1 MTDPYKVLG
10 LTRDASTDEVKRAY
24 RALSRKYHPDA
35 NVNNPNKAQAE
46 EMFKLIQQA
55 YKQIMDEREHGSAY
69 GGAGEYGGSGGYGG
83 FGSGWSGWFGSSG
96 RSGQGV
102 DLSDPEMQAAA
113 NYINA
118 RHYAEA
124 MNVLSNIAN
133 RTTSWYYL
141 RALANA
147 GLGNNVNAR
156 ADAQTAVNME
166 PGNVQFQQLLNQL
179 SGQPTWYDQTGR
191 GFGYGGSDGNCCQS
205 GGVGRGCGSSLLG
218 CCALNMLCNCC
229 GAPYSFCCC

>member
-10 LTRDASTDEVKRAY
+10 LTRDASTDEVKKAY

-46 EMFKLIQQA
+46 EMFKQIQQA
-55 YKQIMDEREHGSAY
+55 YKQIMDEREHGASY
-69 GGAGEYGGSGGYGG
+69 GDTGSYGGYGG
-83 FGSGWSGWFGSSG
+83 FGSSGWSGWFGG
-96 RSGQGV
+96 GAGGGV

-118 RHYAEA
+118 RHYTEA
-124 MNVLSNIAN
+124 MNVLSGISN
-133 RTTSWYYL
+133 RTPSWYYL

-147 GLGNNVNAR
+147 GLGNNVNAKT
-156 ADAQTAVNME
+156 DAQTAVNMD
-166 PGNVQFQQLLNQL
+166 PGNAQFRQLLNQL
-179 SGQPTWYDQTGR
+179 SGQPSWYDQTGR
-191 GFGYGGSDGNCCQS
+191 GFGYGGSSGECC
-205 GGVGRGCGSSLLG
+205 GGRGGAAGRGIGGSILG

-229 GAPYSFCCC
+229 GAPYGFCCC